1 MKVVLFSE
9 IVPEPSGKCLNGIAR
24 HIQVLKH
31 VLPILGCSVTIVAPG
46 EKKHPDPMIVT
57 IPGKLKKEAGD
68 GYLLAKPWSLVG
80 RKKMNE
86 TLIGADIYHAHHP
99 SQMAVYGAIKARLH
113 QIPVILT
120 WHTYYVEYASFYS
133 SDLVP
138 TKTVANAV
146 RSALRLARMCTVII
160 APSQA
165 AAEYARESAK
175 LEKTPIEII
184 PTAVEV
190 PDSALLS
197 KSARKMLRKLL
208 QIPEEC
214 LIITSS
220 GRQGYEKGFIEVV
233 ESFAKIYEQY
243 PNTRLVLAGGE
254 GFATKELHELAE
266 KLQLEE
272 VIYFPGHLENELS
285 TLYAESSFVMSA
297 SCYETQGLTIQEAA
311 ACGTPAIV
319 VNQGGVA
326 EQVEEGVTGLIVDPI
341 PDALAEA
348 AIELLNNP
356 KRTKSMGE
364 AALNKVRNYTP
375 EDMGKRIVE
384 VYKKYTNS

>member
-1 MKVVLFSE
+1 
-9 IVPEPSGKCLNGIAR
+9 
-24 HIQVLKH
+24 
-31 VLPILGCSVTIVAPG
+31 
-46 EKKHPDPMIVT
+46 
-57 IPGKLKKEAGD
+57 
-68 GYLLAKPWSLVG
+68 
-80 RKKMNE
+80 MNE